1 MEEQKMIHLNTI
13 DSILSGA
20 LTADTVTVYGW
31 VKTART
37 GKSVVF
43 ASLNDGSTPNNLQ
56 AVFNREIFSDEQLSG
71 LLTGACIRVTGEVVG
86 SQGAEQPVEIAA
98 GDLEIIGPVDDEYPL
113 QKKKHSLEFLR
124 TMPHLRSRTN
134 TFSSVF
140 RVSHHLSMAVHRFF
154 DENGFFNVHTPFITE
169 SDCEG
174 AGETFQLTTLPMD
187 MIPLKDGKVDYD
199 RDYFRRRAFLTV
211 SGQLEAEP
219 FALSLGKVYTF
230 GPTFRADPS
239 DTRIH
244 GAEFWMLEPEMA
256 FFDLD
261 DNLNLIE
268 KFVKFTAS
276 YLLEKCSDD
285 IAFFTRFFEKNL
297 HERYHTLL
305 NNKFER
311 VTYTEAVRIIQSSSK
326 KFDIIP
332 AWGDDLATEHERF
345 LAEEH
350 FGRPVFVIDYPASMK
365 PFYMYVNDDGKTVGA
380 CDLLAPGV
388 GELVGGSRREHRL
401 QYLEKRA
408 IEQGLNMETY
418 RWYMELRRWG
428 TAPHA
433 GFGLGFERLLMY
445 LTGMDN
451 IRDVVPF
458 PRTFGKMY

>member
-1 MEEQKMIHLNTI
+1 MIHRNTI
-13 DSILSGA
+13 DSILGVA
-20 LTADTVTVYGW
+20 HTGDTVTVYSW

-37 GKSVVF
+37 GKSVAF
-43 ASLNDGSTPNNLQ
+43 ASLNDGSTNNNLQ
-56 AVFNREIFSDEQLSG
+56 AVFDRNLFSAEQLSG
-71 LLTGACIRVTGEVVG
+71 LLTGACICVTGEVVE
-86 SQGAEQPVEIAA
+86 SQGKEQSVEISAKE
-98 GDLEIIGPVDDEYPL
+98 LEIVGPVDEEYPL
-113 QKKKHSLEFLR
+113 QKKRHSMEFLR

-140 RVSHHLSMAVHRFF
+140 RVSHHISMAIHRFF
-154 DENGFFNVHTPFITE
+154 DENGFFNIHTPFITE

-174 AGETFQLTTLPMD
+174 AGETFQLTTLPLD
-187 MIPLKDGKVDYD
+187 KLPLKDGKADYYK
-199 RDYFRRRAFLTV
+199 DYFRKKAFLTV

-256 FFDLD
+256 FFDLE
-261 DNLNLIE
+261 DNLDLIE
-268 KFVKFTAS
+268 KFVKYTAA
-276 YLLEKCSDD
+276 YLMEKCSDD
-285 IAFFTRFFEKNL
+285 IAFFSKFFEKSL
-297 HERYHTLL
+297 PDRYKSLL
-305 NNKFER
+305 ENDFGR
-311 VTYTEAVRIIQSSSK
+311 ITYTEAIEIIQSAK
-326 KFDIIP
+326 KEFDTIP
-332 AWGDDLATEHERF
+332 EWGDDLATEHERF

-350 FGRPVFVIDYPASMK
+350 FGKPVFVTDYPASMK
-365 PFYMYVNDDGKTVGA
+365 PFYMYVNDDEKTVRA

-388 GELVGGSRREHRL
+388 GELVGGSQREHRL
-401 QYLEKRA
+401 PILKKRA
-408 IEQGLNMETY
+408 IEQGLDMETY

>member
-1 MEEQKMIHLNTI
+1 MIRRHTI
-13 DSILSGA
+13 DSILGGA
-20 LTADTVTVYGW
+20 HTADTVTVYGW

-37 GKSVVF
+37 GKSVAF
-43 ASLNDGSTPNNLQ
+43 ASLNDGSTTNNLQ
-56 AVFNREIFSDEQLSG
+56 AVFDREIFPHEKLSG
-71 LLTGACIRVTGEVVG
+71 LLTGACIRITGEVVE
-86 SQGAEQPVEIAA
+86 SQGREQSVEIAVKE
-98 GDLEIIGPVDDEYPL
+98 LEIVGPVDEEYPL
-113 QKKKHSLEFLR
+113 QKKRHSMEFLR

-140 RVSHHLSMAVHRFF
+140 RVSHHLSTAICRFF

-174 AGETFQLTTLPMD
+174 AGETFQLTTLPLD
-187 MIPLKDGKVDYD
+187 MLPVKNGKPDYD
-199 RDYFRRRAFLTV
+199 KDYFRRKAFLTV

-256 FFDLD
+256 FFDLED
-261 DNLNLIE
+261 DMNLVE
-268 KFVKFTAS
+268 KFVKYTAAC
-276 YLLEKCSDD
+276 LMEKCSDD
-285 IAFFTRFFEKNL
+285 IAFFSKFFEKSL
-297 HERYHTLL
+297 PERYKSLL
-305 NNKFER
+305 ENDFGR
-311 VTYTEAVRIIQSSSK
+311 ITYTEAIKIIQSAER
-326 KFDIIP
+326 KFDSIP
-332 AWGDDLATEHERF
+332 EWGDDLATEHERF
-345 LAEEH
+345 LAEEY
-350 FGRPVFVIDYPASMK
+350 FSKPVFVIDYPASMK

-388 GELVGGSRREHRL
+388 GELVGGSQREHRL
-401 QYLEKRA
+401 PLLEKRA
-408 IEQGLNMETY
+408 IEQGLDMETY

-451 IRDVVPF
+451 IRDVMPF

>member
-1 MEEQKMIHLNTI
+1 MIRRNTI

-20 LTADTVTVYGW
+20 HTGGTVTVYSW

-37 GKSVVF
+37 GKSVAF
-43 ASLNDGSTPNNLQ
+43 ASLNDGSTTNNLQ
-56 AVFNREIFSDEQLSG
+56 AVFDRELFDDKQLSG
-71 LLTGACIRVTGEVVG
+71 LLTGACIRLTGIVVE
-86 SQGAEQPVEIAA
+86 SQGKEQSVEISAKE
-98 GDLEIIGPVDDEYPL
+98 LEIIGAVDEEYPL
-113 QKKKHSLEFLR
+113 QKKRHSLEFLR

-140 RVSHHLSMAVHRFF
+140 RVSHHISMAIHRFF
-154 DENGFFNVHTPFITE
+154 DENGFFNIHTPFITE

-187 MIPLKDGKVDYD
+187 MLQVKDGRVDYSK
-199 RDYFRRRAFLTV
+199 DYFRKKAFLTV

-256 FFDLD
+256 FFDLE
-261 DNLNLIE
+261 DNIDLIE
-268 KFVKFTAS
+268 RFVKYTAA
-276 YLLEKCSDD
+276 YLMEKCSDD
-285 IAFFTRFFEKNL
+285 ITFFSKFFEKTL
-297 HERYHTLL
+297 MDRYKSLL
-305 NNKFER
+305 ESDFGR
-311 VTYTEAVRIIQSSSK
+311 VTYTEAIEIIQSSNR
-326 KFDIIP
+326 KFETIP
-332 AWGDDLATEHERF
+332 EWGDDLATEHERF

-350 FGRPVFVIDYPASMK
+350 FGKPVFVLNYPASMK

-388 GELVGGSRREHRL
+388 GELVGGSQREHRL
-401 QYLEKRA
+401 PQLKERA
-408 IEQGLNMETY
+408 MEQGLDMDTY

-428 TAPHA
+428 SAPHS

-458 PRTFGKMY
+458 PRSFGKMY

>member
-1 MEEQKMIHLNTI
+1 MIRRNTI
-13 DSILSGA
+13 DSILGG
-20 LTADTVTVYGW
+20 LHTGETVTVYSW

-37 GKSVVF
+37 GKSVAF
-43 ASLNDGSTPNNLQ
+43 ASLNDGSTINNLQ
-56 AVFNREIFSDEQLSG
+56 AVFDREIFSAKELSG
-71 LLTGACIRVTGEVVG
+71 LLTGACIRVTGLVVE
-86 SQGAEQPVEIAA
+86 SQGKEQSVEISVKE
-98 GDLEIIGPVDDEYPL
+98 LEIVGPVDEDYPL
-113 QKKKHSLEFLR
+113 QKKRHSLEFLR

-134 TFSSVF
+134 TFSSAF
-140 RVSHHLSMAVHRFF
+140 RMSHHISMAIHRFF

-174 AGETFQLTTLPMD
+174 AGETFQLTTLPLD
-187 MIPLKDGKVDYD
+187 MVPVKDGAVDYD
-199 RDYFRRRAFLTV
+199 KDYFRKKAFLTV

-256 FFDLD
+256 FFDLE

-268 KFVKFTAS
+268 KFIKYTAT
-276 YLLEKCSDD
+276 YLMEKCSED
-285 IAFFTRFFEKNL
+285 IEFFSRFFEKGL
-297 HERYHTLL
+297 PERYKTLL
-305 NNKFER
+305 ENDFGR
-311 VTYTEAVRIIQSSSK
+311 ITYTEAVEIIRSSGK
-326 KFDIIP
+326 KFENLP
-332 AWGDDLATEHERF
+332 EWGDDLATEHERF

-350 FGRPVFVIDYPASMK
+350 FCKPVFVIDYPASMK
-365 PFYMYVNDDGKTVGA
+365 PFYMYVNDDGKTVRA

-388 GELVGGSRREHRL
+388 GELVGGSQREHRL
-401 QYLEKRA
+401 PLLEKRA
-408 IEQGLNMETY
+408 LEQGLDMETY

>member
-1 MEEQKMIHLNTI
+1 MIRRNTI

-20 LTADTVTVYGW
+20 HTGGTVTVYSW

-37 GKSVVF
+37 GKSVAF
-43 ASLNDGSTPNNLQ
+43 ASLNDGSTTNNLQ
-56 AVFNREIFSDEQLSG
+56 AVFDRELFDDKQLSG
-71 LLTGACIRVTGEVVG
+71 LLTGACIRLTGIVVE
-86 SQGAEQPVEIAA
+86 SQGKEQSVEISAKE
-98 GDLEIIGPVDDEYPL
+98 LEIIGAVDEEYPL
-113 QKKKHSLEFLR
+113 QKKRHSLEFLR

-140 RVSHHLSMAVHRFF
+140 RVSHHISMAIHRFF
-154 DENGFFNVHTPFITE
+154 DENGFFNIHTPFITE

-187 MIPLKDGKVDYD
+187 MLQVKDGRVDYSK
-199 RDYFRRRAFLTV
+199 DYFRKKAFLTV

-256 FFDLD
+256 FFDLE
-261 DNLNLIE
+261 DNIDLIE
-268 KFVKFTAS
+268 RFVKYTAA
-276 YLLEKCSDD
+276 YLMEKCSDD
-285 IAFFTRFFEKNL
+285 ITFFSKFFEKTL
-297 HERYHTLL
+297 KDRYKSLL
-305 NNKFER
+305 ESDFGR
-311 VTYTEAVRIIQSSSK
+311 ITYTEAIEIIQSSNR
-326 KFDIIP
+326 KFETIP
-332 AWGDDLATEHERF
+332 EWGDDLATEHERF

-350 FGRPVFVIDYPASMK
+350 FGKPVFVLNYPASMK

-388 GELVGGSRREHRL
+388 GELVGGSQREHRL
-401 QYLEKRA
+401 PQLKERA
-408 IEQGLNMETY
+408 MEQGLDMDTY

-428 TAPHA
+428 SAPHS

-458 PRTFGKMY
+458 PRSFGKMY

>member
-1 MEEQKMIHLNTI
+1 MIHRHTI
-13 DSILSGA
+13 SSILDGVH
-20 LTADTVTVYGW
+20 TGDTVTVYGW

-37 GKSVVF
+37 GKSVAF
-43 ASLNDGSTPNNLQ
+43 ASLNDGSTTNNLQ
-56 AVFNREIFSDEQLSG
+56 AVFDREIFPDEQLSG
-71 LLTGACIRVTGEVVG
+71 LLTGACIRVTGEMVE
-86 SQGAEQPVEIAA
+86 SQGREQTVEIAVKE
-98 GDLEIIGPVDDEYPL
+98 LEIVGPVDEEYPL
-113 QKKKHSLEFLR
+113 QKKRHSMEFLR

-140 RVSHHLSMAVHRFF
+140 RVSHHLSMAIHHFF

-174 AGETFQLTTLPMD
+174 AGETFQMTTLPLDLVPM
-187 MIPLKDGKVDYD
+187 KDGKVNYD
-199 RDYFRRRAFLTV
+199 EDYFRRKAFLTV

-256 FFDLD
+256 FFDLED
-261 DNLNLIE
+261 DMNLVE
-268 KFVKFTAS
+268 KFVKYTAA
-276 YLLEKCSDD
+276 YLMEKCSDD
-285 IAFFTRFFEKNL
+285 IAFFSKFFEKSL
-297 HERYHTLL
+297 PERYKSLL
-305 NNKFER
+305 ENDFGR
-311 VTYTEAVRIIQSSSK
+311 ITYTEAIKIIQSSK
-326 KFDIIP
+326 RKFDSIP
-332 AWGDDLATEHERF
+332 EWGDDLATEHERF
-345 LAEEH
+345 LAEKH
-350 FGRPVFVIDYPASMK
+350 FGKPVFVIDYPSSMK

-388 GELVGGSRREHRL
+388 GELVGGSQREHRL
-401 QYLEKRA
+401 PLLEKRA
-408 IEQGLNMETY
+408 IEQGLDMETY

>member
-1 MEEQKMIHLNTI
+1 MIHRDTI
-13 DSILSGA
+13 DSILGGGTYTSD
-20 LTADTVTVYGW
+20 TATVYGW
-31 VKTART
+31 IKTART
-37 GKSVVF
+37 GKSVAF
-43 ASLNDGSTPNNLQ
+43 ASLNDGSTSANLQ
-56 AVFNREIFSDEQLSG
+56 VVFDKISFPVEKLSA
-71 LLTGACIRVTGEVVG
+71 LQTGACIKVTGTVVE
-86 SQGAEQPVEIAA
+86 SQGKEQTVEISAK
-98 GDLEIIGPVDDEYPL
+98 DLEIVGPVDSEYPL
-113 QKKKHSLEFLR
+113 QKKRHSLEFLR

-134 TFSSVF
+134 TLGSVF
-140 RVSHHLSMAVHRFF
+140 RVSHHISMAIHRFF
-154 DENGFFNVHTPFITE
+154 DTNGFFNVHTPFITE

-174 AGETFQLTTLPMD
+174 AGETFQLTTLPLD
-187 MIPLKDGKVDYD
+187 LLPVKDGRVEYEK
-199 RDYFRRRAFLTV
+199 DYFKKKAFLTV

-219 FALSLGKVYTF
+219 FALSMGKVYTF

-256 FFDLD
+256 FFDLE
-261 DNLNLIE
+261 DNLKLIE

-276 YLLEKCSDD
+276 YLMEKCSDD
-285 IAFFTRFFEKNL
+285 IAFFTRFYEKSL
-297 HERYHTLL
+297 PDRYKSLL
-305 NNKFER
+305 DNDFGKI
-311 VTYTEAVRIIQSSSK
+311 TYTQAIEIIRSVPDR
-326 KFDIIP
+326 FDTVP
-332 AWGDDLATEHERF
+332 RWGDDLATEHERY

-350 FGRPVFVIDYPASMK
+350 FGKPVFVIDYPVSMK

-388 GELVGGSRREHRL
+388 GELVGGSQREHRL
-401 QYLEKRA
+401 PILEKRA
-408 IEQGLNMETY
+408 VEQGLDMDTY

>member
-1 MEEQKMIHLNTI
+1 MIRRNTI
-13 DSILSGA
+13 DSILGGGH
-20 LTADTVTVYGW
+20 TGTVTVFGW

-37 GKSVVF
+37 VKSVTF
-43 ASLNDGSTPNNLQ
+43 AALNDGSSVNNLQ
-56 AVFNREIFSDEQLSG
+56 AVFDRELFSDQMLAG
-71 LLTGACIRVTGEVVG
+71 LLTGACIRVTGNVIQSPG
-86 SQGAEQPVEIAA
+86 TEQSVELSVE
-98 GDLEIIGPVDDEYPL
+98 DLEIIGPVDDGFPL

-124 TMPHLRSRTN
+124 TIPHLRPRSN
-134 TFSSVF
+134 TFGAVF

-174 AGETFQLTTLPMD
+174 AGETFQVTTLPLD
-187 MIPLKDGKVDYD
+187 MVPLKNGNVIFEK
-199 RDYFRRRAFLTV
+199 DYFRRKAFLTV

-219 FALSLGKVYTF
+219 FALSMGRVYTF

-256 FFDLD
+256 FFDLE

-268 KFVKFTAS
+268 DFVKYTAS
-276 YLLEKCSDD
+276 YIQEKCSEE
-285 IAFFTRFFEKNL
+285 IAFFARFFENTL
-297 HERYHTLL
+297 PERYRALL
-305 NNKFER
+305 ENEFAR
-311 VTYTEAVRIIQSSSK
+311 VTYTDAIELIRSSK
-326 KFDIIP
+326 RKFDSVP

-345 LAEEH
+345 LAEEY
-350 FGRPVFVIDYPASMK
+350 FGKPVFVINYPASMK

-388 GELVGGSRREHRL
+388 GELVGGSQREHRPAL
-401 QYLEKRA
+401 LERRA
-408 IEQGLNMETY
+408 SEQGLDMETY

-428 TAPHA
+428 TAPHS

-451 IRDVVPF
+451 IRDVMPF